1 MARRI
6 LSFWVAVSSG
16 TFAAELSP
24 HRALEQELRDGRLDS
39 ATALRLEELLAFP
52 AVHPS
57 DIPADLLERIPGVD
71 PDCRERALRLP
82 RPLSG
87 REAFEDGVGGLCA
100 EALED
105 YLDFGNAIAHGSL
118 QVRSTSLMEE
128 DPQWKRDLRV
138 GQKAGPVRLDAGW
151 APDRTSPWTVRRAE
165 AALDGSRLRFGD
177 LEGWREAPDLWSRP
191 RKAAPSRSFLDG
203 SGSWMNGGQISMRA
217 GSLEARAAIH
227 ERLGERSMASGIGTF
242 GQFLSIAGGRG
253 SAGRWLGAGG
263 CFGLATDGAELQL
276 LPTAARNGSSWN
288 RSLRMEACGHGE
300 IFAWSSWAAFREEN
314 FPSPMAPLPSWTSR
328 LGRDSLGTWK
338 AGGFGLDGGDRWR
351 WHGSFTAAS
360 QEGGNAVLLPVAD
373 LSHRREDVRLETSVR
388 GFWLVHPEG
397 EARRGWASRQGVS
410 WMSGALAPTL
420 SQEVAFDTVGWRWE
434 VSPALRWSPCRDW
447 EASLSLRQ
455 FLTDL
460 KRRELALA
468 ATLRPVRGTSLV
480 SEVVRREGAWADGQE
495 RWYFRLE
502 ERSRW

>member
-24 HRALEQELRDGRLDS
+24 HRALQQELRDGRMDS

-52 AVHPS
+52 VAHPLE
-57 DIPADLLERIPGVD
+57 IPADLLERIPGVD

-82 RPLSG
+82 RPLAG
-87 REAFEDGVGGLCA
+87 RQVFEDGVGDLCA

-105 YLDFGNAIAHGSL
+105 YLEFGDAPAHGAV
-118 QVRSTSLMEE
+118 QVRSVSLMEE
-128 DPQWKRDLRV
+128 DPQWKRDLRAS
-138 GQKAGPVRLDAGW
+138 QKAGPARLDAGW

-165 AALDGSRLRFGD
+165 TVLDGSRLRFGD

-191 RKAAPSRSFLDG
+191 RKALPSRSFLDG

-217 GSLEARAAIH
+217 GALETRVAVH
-227 ERLGERSMASGIGTF
+227 ERLGEHSMASGIGAF
-242 GQFLSIAGGRG
+242 RQFLSIAGGRG
-253 SAGRWLGAGG
+253 VAGRWLGAGG
-263 CFGLATDGAELQL
+263 RLGLASDGAELLL
-276 LPTAARNGSSWN
+276 LPTTAHNGDTWN
-288 RSLRMEACGHGE
+288 RSLRMEAHGHGE

-314 FPSPMAPLPSWTSR
+314 FPSPMASLPSWTGR

-338 AGGFGLDGGDRWR
+338 AGGFGLDGGDTWR
-351 WHGSFTAAS
+351 WHGSLTAAS

-373 LSHRREDVRLETSVR
+373 LSHRREDVRLETSAR

-410 WMSGALAPTL
+410 WTLGALTPAV
-420 SQEVAFDTVGWRWE
+420 SQELALDTLGWRWE
-434 VSPALRWSPCRDW
+434 VSPSLRWSPCRDW
-447 EASLSLRQ
+447 EASASLRQ

-460 KRRELALA
+460 KRRELAFA

-502 ERSRW
+502 GRSRW